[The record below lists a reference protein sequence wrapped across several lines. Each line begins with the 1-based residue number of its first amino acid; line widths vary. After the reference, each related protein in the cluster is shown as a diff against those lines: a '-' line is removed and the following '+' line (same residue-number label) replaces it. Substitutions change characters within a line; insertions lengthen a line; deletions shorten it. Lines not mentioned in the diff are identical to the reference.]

1 MPQHDRGAKVADV
14 RTVTAT
20 RYVTPLREGGS
31 LPAIVEADDDGMYV
45 VKFRGAGQGPKALI
59 AELVAGEIG
68 RALGLPVPEIVFVQL
83 DRALANAEPDQEIQ
97 DLLAASAGLN
107 LGLDFLPGSLAFQPA
122 AVPPVDPDFAAL
134 TVWFDAYTMNVDRT
148 PRNPNI
154 VLWHRQPWL
163 IDHGAALYIH
173 HTWTDPEGRSR
184 SPFAQVAQHI
194 LLPFAGPIPAADVR
208 AKALLTPDLITTIVE
223 LIPDVWID
231 TTPAVDRPV
240 GTRQDYID
248 FLTRRLDASSAFVEE
263 AERARTSRV

>member
-1 MPQHDRGAKVADV
+1 MPVEA

-83 DRALANAEPDQEIQ
+83 DRALANAEPDEEIQ

-107 LGLDFLPGSLAFQPA
+107 LGLDFLPGSLVFHPA
-122 AVPPVDPDFAAL
+122 AAPPVDPDLAAL
-134 TVWFDAYTMNVDRT
+134 TVWFDAYAMNVDRT

-154 VLWHRQPWL
+154 LLWHKQPWL
-163 IDHGAALYIH
+163 IDHGAALYFH
-173 HTWTDPEGRSR
+173 HTWSDPEGRSR
-184 SPFAQVAQHI
+184 SPFPQIAEHI
-194 LLPFAGPIPAADVR
+194 LLPFAGPIPAVDEVAQSR
-208 AKALLTPDLITTIVE
+208 LTPDLIAEIVA
-223 LIPDVWID
+223 LIPDDWID
-231 TTPAVDRPV
+231 TGPAADRPV
-240 GTRQDYID
+240 GTRQDYVD
-248 FLTRRLDASSAFVEE
+248 FLTRRLEAASVFVEE
-263 AERARTSRV
+263 AERARTGAV